1 MFVFSEIW
9 VFRSPSKLYQ
19 KAVYCNFLCEKSSSN
34 PENFE
39 HKRFLNK
46 YKLPFAPKGKKVFW
60 QSVIYTDFGPS
71 NPSCPKWKNLLAV
84 RFLAFKYL
92 YNNRDFGFLYMLFLK
107 KKVRNKNR
115 TPTSAGPF
123 CNVFVFILI
132 NEMYCILNN
141 RRVKIL

>member
-1 MFVFSEIW
+1 MKYEYFEVLANYIRRPYTAIFSVKNHQATLKISNIKD
-9 VFRSPSKLYQ
+9 FLTNTNYPLLRKAKRYFGSLSFILISGHLIPLAQSK
-19 KAVYCNFLCEKSSSN
+19 
-34 PENFE
+34 
-39 HKRFLNK
+39 
-46 YKLPFAPKGKKVFW
+46 
-60 QSVIYTDFGPS
+60 
-71 NPSCPKWKNLLAV
+71 KNLLAV

-132 NEMYCILNN
+132 KEMYCILNN